1 MYLMKKTL
9 KQLRKVA
16 GLTQGEAA
24 AKLGVSHDTL
34 SRWEN
39 GTTHPTAPQIVDI
52 CRVYE
57 CKFDDIIWPETKKDA

>member
-1 MYLMKKTL
+1 MRVMKKTL
-9 KQLRKVA
+9 KQLRKSV
-16 GLTQGEAA
+16 GLTQDEAA
-24 AKLGVSHDTL
+24 GALGVSHDTL

-57 CKFDDIIWPETKKDA
+57 CKFDNIIWPETKKNA